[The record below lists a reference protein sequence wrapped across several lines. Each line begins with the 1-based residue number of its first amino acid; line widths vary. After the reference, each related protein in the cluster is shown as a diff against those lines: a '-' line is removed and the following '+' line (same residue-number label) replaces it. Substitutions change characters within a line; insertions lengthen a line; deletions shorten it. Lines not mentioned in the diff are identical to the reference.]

1 MPIIDLTL
9 ELEDGTSTHPAHAR
23 CVVVE
28 FASHRLTAPRFKPP
42 CQGFA
47 SRILMFSDHIGT
59 HVDAPFHFF
68 PGAGTIESVK
78 PEQLIGPAVC
88 LDVSAKRAD
97 EPVTPVLLEA
107 AECRAG
113 VRVERGDI
121 LLFRAWPGH
130 HTDEGFFQCA
140 GMNQAAAEW
149 AAARGVRVVGCDLAT
164 PDDPRD
170 PVRPVH
176 LTLLGQ
182 GIAGAMD
189 LIGKALEVVGPPLSV
204 LFGLIGDIVGRRDL
218 IALGALPARSD
229 EPPLLVADVARLR
242 DEVGFRPAF
251 AMADGLA
258 QAVEWWRQNKE

>member
-28 FASHRLTAPRFKPP
+28 FASHRLTAPRFRPP
-42 CQGFA
+42 CQGYA

-97 EPVTPVLLEA
+97 EPVTPGLLEA
-107 AECRAG
+107 AERRAG
-113 VRVERGDI
+113 VRAESGDI
-121 LLFRAWPGH
+121 LLFRAWPGRH
-130 HTDEGFFQCA
+130 IDEGFFQCA

-149 AAARGVRVVGCDLAT
+149 AATRGVRVVGCDLAT

-182 GIAGAMD
+182 GI
-189 LIGKALEVVGPPLSV
+189 LIIEHLANL
-204 LFGLIGDIVGRRDL
+204 DQ
-218 IALGALPARSD
+218 LPAPRFQFVGL
-229 EPPLLVADVARLR
+229 PLRIKGATGSPIRAVAM
-242 DEVGFRPAF
+242 F
-251 AMADGLA
+251 ADDRGAS
-258 QAVEWWRQNKE
+258 V

>member
-113 VRVERGDI
+113 VRIERGDI
-121 LLFRAWPGH
+121 LVFRAWPGH
-130 HTDEGFFQCA
+130 HTDEGIFQCA

-182 GIAGAMD
+182 GI
-189 LIGKALEVVGPPLSV
+189 LIIEHLANL
-204 LFGLIGDIVGRRDL
+204 DQ
-218 IALGALPARSD
+218 LPAPRFQFVGL
-229 EPPLLVADVARLR
+229 PLRIKGATGSPIRAVAM
-242 DEVGFRPAF
+242 F
-251 AMADGLA
+251 ADDRGAS
-258 QAVEWWRQNKE
+258 V

>member
-68 PGAGTIESVK
+68 PDAGTIESVK

-97 EPVTPVLLEA
+97 EPVTPPLLEA
-107 AECRAG
+107 AERRAD

-164 PDDPRD
+164 PDDPGD
-170 PVRPVH
+170 LVRPVH

-182 GIAGAMD
+182 GILIIEHLANLDQLPTPRFQFVGLPLRIKGATGSP
-189 LIGKALEVVGPPLSV
+189 IRAVA
-204 LFGLIGDIVGRRDL
+204 I
-218 IALGALPARSD
+218 IADRGASA
-229 EPPLLVADVARLR
+229 
-242 DEVGFRPAF
+242 
-251 AMADGLA
+251 
-258 QAVEWWRQNKE
+258 